1 MRKLA
6 RAVRS
11 ASATLGPV
19 WVRRSIRRAFPQ
31 LSGLSKISMV
41 NNTEKI
47 PGPRRL
53 KRILGFWQYRLKYLS
68 RQNGRGN
75 NKSPEACGL
84 CSPGDIARPVCLNQA
99 VATISETAARERSD
113 ICAPAARSAG
123 RPLTSVLARTPE
135 ARRRHYIG
143 RGPGFLSPI
152 STRRLDR
159 RRGRT
164 NKSCRI
170 SSWNQRERI
179 LRRRD

>member
-1 MRKLA
+1 
-6 RAVRS
+6 
-11 ASATLGPV
+11 
-19 WVRRSIRRAFPQ
+19 
-31 LSGLSKISMV
+31 MV

-53 KRILGFWQYRLKYLS
+53 KRILGFWQYRHKYLS

-75 NKSPEACGL
+75 NKSPGSL
-84 CSPGDIARPVCLNQA
+84 RIMFARRHCRAGCLNRA

-152 STRRLDR
+152 STRRLHR
-159 RRGRT
+159 KRGRT

-170 SSWNQRERI
+170 SSWNQRERF
-179 LRRRD
+179 LSRLD